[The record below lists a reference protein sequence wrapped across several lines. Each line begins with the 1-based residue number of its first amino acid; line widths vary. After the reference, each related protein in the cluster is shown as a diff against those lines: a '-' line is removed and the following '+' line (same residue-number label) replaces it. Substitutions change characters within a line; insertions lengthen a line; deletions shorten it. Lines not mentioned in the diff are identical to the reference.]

1 MVASAIGMEAI
12 ALESLMRNED
22 LLKCPLLE
30 SLDDAHR
37 TELLALI
44 NNSRVKEKL
53 EQCIAMHS
61 SDAPV
66 KAVCAGSERSEFDSD
81 VRSWKPDQALWKRS
95 PKE

>member
-1 MVASAIGMEAI
+1 
-12 ALESLMRNED
+12 MRNED

-37 TELLALI
+37 NELLALI
-44 NNSRVKEKL
+44 NHSRIKEKL

-66 KAVCAGSERSEFDSD
+66 KTVCAGSERSEFDSD
-81 VRSWKPDQALWKRS
+81 VRSWKPDQALWRRS